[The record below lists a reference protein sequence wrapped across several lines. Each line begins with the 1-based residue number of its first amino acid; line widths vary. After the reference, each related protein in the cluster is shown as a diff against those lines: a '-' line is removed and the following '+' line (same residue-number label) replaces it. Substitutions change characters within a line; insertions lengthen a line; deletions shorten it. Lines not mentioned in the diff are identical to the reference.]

1 MSATTTIKISLF
13 DNNNFIF
20 TFILFYENTFQ
31 YIFRF
36 IGSIKLLSW
45 YIVGILFFPNYCNL
59 TLFLI
64 TLYYIILFYIYYLL
78 ATELLH

>member
-36 IGSIKLLSW
+36 IGSIKLLS
-45 YIVGILFFPNYCNL
+45 
-59 TLFLI
+59 
-64 TLYYIILFYIYYLL
+64 
-78 ATELLH
+78 